1 MPQHIL
7 AVDDEPHMLKLL
19 ARIVED
25 QTPYQMTT
33 TSNSLEVPAL
43 LEAQSFDVVVTDLRM
58 PGLDGFDIVR
68 MVNERGLG
76 AHVIMIT
83 AFGGMEAAMKALS
96 EGVFEY
102 IHKPFRKEAFLF
114 SPICAMQSAKTRR
127 EALRLEE
134 MIAMEPYGEARRA
147 FDREYVRRLQEREPN
162 DLSAQAERS
171 GLDPNWIDGLRHG

>member
-114 SPICAMQSAKTRR
+114 SLHRAMQSAKTRR
-127 EALRLEE
+127 
-134 MIAMEPYGEARRA
+134 EPYGEARRA